1 MSQIENSMPPKLL
14 IFDWDG
20 TLCDSLWRI
29 THCVQHAAEQIGL
42 QSPTIDEVRNIVG
55 LGLKE
60 AFEIL
65 FPGIDKSYI
74 VELGKAY
81 SGLFIDGDLPQLLLY
96 PHVMNGLVE
105 LRDAGYLLAVATG
118 KRRVGLEKE
127 LITHGLENFFHGSR
141 CADETRS
148 KPDPLMLNELLS
160 EFDLSA
166 NQAIMVG
173 DTTYDMA
180 MAQQVNMPRLA
191 MTYGAHDKERLQEF
205 SPIACL
211 DCFSKFSDT
220 INKI

>member
-1 MSQIENSMPPKLL
+1 MSQMENFTPPKLL

-29 THCVQHAAEQIGL
+29 THCVQRAAEQIGL
-42 QSPTIDEVRNIVG
+42 QPPTDGEARNIVG

-60 AFEIL
+60 AFAIL
-65 FPGIDKSYI
+65 FPGIDESYI

-81 SGLFIDGDLPQLLLY
+81 SGFFLDGDLPQSSFY
-96 PHVMNGLVE
+96 PHVMDGLVE
-105 LRDAGYLLAVATG
+105 LRDAGYLMAVATG

-127 LITHGLENFFHGSR
+127 FVTHDLKGFFHGSR
-141 CADETRS
+141 CADETLS
-148 KPDPLMLNELLS
+148 KPDPLMLNELLA

-166 NQAIMVG
+166 NQAVMVG

-191 MTYGAHDKERLQEF
+191 MTYGAHEKARLEGF

-211 DCFSKFSDT
+211 DCFSKFVPMF
-220 INKI
+220 K